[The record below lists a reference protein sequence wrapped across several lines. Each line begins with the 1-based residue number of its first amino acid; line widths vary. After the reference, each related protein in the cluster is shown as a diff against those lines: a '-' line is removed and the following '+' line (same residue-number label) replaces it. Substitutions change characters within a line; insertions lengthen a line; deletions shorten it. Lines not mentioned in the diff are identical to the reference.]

1 MRKLGCIKKSVARRS
16 KEVILTLSSALV
28 RPNLEYFRKAKRAE
42 VVQPGEEKVLSWP
55 DSSLSVSEGENGIDT
70 LAGPVVVEQGKMVT
84 SLKKVDLG

>member
-42 VVQPGEEKVLSWP
+42 AVQPGEEKTEGRSYQCLM
-55 DSSLSVSEGENGIDT
+55 DGARLFSVVPS
-70 LAGPVVVEQGKMVT
+70 VT
-84 SLKKVDLG
+84 ARVSGHKQ